1 MKVKLLKHD
10 RALSNAHWNL
20 VKAPQNS
27 IFFNASTIF
36 NSFTRRISPE
46 KKMVVSMY
54 CRLLRRNLSLTI
66 FALDDS
72 LNLA

>member
-10 RALSNAHWNL
+10 HAILNAHWNL
-20 VKAPQNS
+20 VKTPQTS
-27 IFFNASTIF
+27 IVKNASTVF
-36 NSFTRRISPE
+36 NSLTRRISPE

-66 FALDDS
+66 FALDDG